1 MTYDVRAAIPYIV
14 IAILLGVII
23 FSMYRALV
31 RRDELIDS
39 LRKINQMN
47 RMEIE
52 NHKDTIKSLT
62 DELERLK
69 RTTT

>member
-1 MTYDVRAAIPYIV
+1 MK
-14 IAILLGVII
+14 ILLLLAAVVGVII

-31 RRDELIDS
+31 RRDELIES

-47 RMEIE
+47 RVEIE
-52 NHKDTIKSLT
+52 SHKDTIKSLT

-69 RTTT
+69 GATK

>member
-1 MTYDVRAAIPYIV
+1 MK
-14 IAILLGVII
+14 ILLLLAAVVGVII

-47 RMEIE
+47 RVEIE
-52 NHKDTIKSLT
+52 NHKDIVKSLT

-69 RTTT
+69 R